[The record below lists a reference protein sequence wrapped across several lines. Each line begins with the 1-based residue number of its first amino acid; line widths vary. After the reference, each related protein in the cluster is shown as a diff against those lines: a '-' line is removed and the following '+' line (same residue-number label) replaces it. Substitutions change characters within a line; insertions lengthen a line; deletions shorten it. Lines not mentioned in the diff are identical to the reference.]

1 MTLHAVLEGIGEDR
15 SRKRSSACQKLSGEV
30 ERAATIIAA
39 LQVGM
44 ATERLRASVEWI
56 EKEKHADD
64 QKDGCDAALEGRKR
78 SWSSVVRD
86 ERSVPL
92 IAQVRPA
99 QRIEWDAERTVI
111 LRLVDSSLAMQEISA
126 FAFGHELERFLHPL
140 LGAGGS
146 EDTAIQ
152 RLVRTPT
159 GDWKLMV
166 APAVREYV
174 LASLNVYVKD
184 TLWKIEKLC
193 AAPLPSMVVTGM
205 PLELS
210 DVEVKEGLVA
220 GAKRVLPREATR
232 DLARL
237 EARRL
242 FVCPREQCT
251 PLRGPET

>member
-1 MTLHAVLEGIGEDR
+1 M
-15 SRKRSSACQKLSGEV
+15 
-30 ERAATIIAA
+30 
-39 LQVGM
+39 
-44 ATERLRASVEWI
+44 
-56 EKEKHADD
+56 
-64 QKDGCDAALEGRKR
+64 
-78 SWSSVVRD
+78 
-86 ERSVPL
+86 
-92 IAQVRPA
+92 
-99 QRIEWDAERTVI
+99 
-111 LRLVDSSLAMQEISA
+111 A

-146 EDTAIQ
+146 EDTAVQ

-174 LASLNVYVKD
+174 LASPNVRVKD
-184 TLWKIEKLC
+184 TLWKIEKLR
-193 AAPLPSMVVTGM
+193 AAPLPSMVVTGV

-220 GAKRVLPREATR
+220 GAKRVLPREAAR

-242 FVCPREQCT
+242 FMRPREWHA
-251 PLRGPET
+251 PRGGPKREKRENWRGEQ